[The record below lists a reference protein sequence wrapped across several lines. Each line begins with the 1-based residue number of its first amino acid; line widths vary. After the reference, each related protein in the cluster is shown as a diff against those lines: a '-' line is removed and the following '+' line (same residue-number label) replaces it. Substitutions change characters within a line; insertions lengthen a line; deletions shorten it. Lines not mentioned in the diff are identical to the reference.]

1 MGTAMR
7 AKARIQINL
16 AVSQVI
22 DIKQVA
28 TFPDIVFP
36 IMWFE
41 EVRTIRVNKYIRYFK
56 HTKKLGYASRL
67 TDVTNVTSKLIGDA
81 DKMTD
86 AI

>member
-1 MGTAMR
+1 MGSTLG

-16 AVSQVI
+16 AVSQVV

-41 EVRTIRVNKYIRYFK
+41 DVSISK
-56 HTKKLGYASRL
+56 HTVSTLFTYVVRYTYRG
-67 TDVTNVTSKLIGDA
+67 G
-81 DKMTD
+81 
-86 AI
+86 

>member
-1 MGTAMR
+1 MGAAMAAR
-7 AKARIQINL
+7 ARLQINL

-41 EVRTIRVNKYIRYFK
+41 EVCFFRKWRILCKN
-56 HTKKLGYASRL
+56 AS
-67 TDVTNVTSKLIGDA
+67 
-81 DKMTD
+81 DKSCR
-86 AI
+86 

>member
-1 MGTAMR
+1 MGAAMAAR
-7 AKARIQINL
+7 ARLQINL

-41 EVRTIRVNKYIRYFK
+41 EVSFMY
-56 HTKKLGYASRL
+56 RL
-67 TDVTNVTSKLIGDA
+67 CCCIISKLMCSRQSIILTI
-81 DKMTD
+81 MYSNC
-86 AI
+86 ILFYVNYLNMLNI